1 MARRQLTPEFR
12 EFLASLNR
20 AGVEY
25 LLVGGYAV
33 NHYGYHRFTED
44 IDFWI
49 AVSDENFDRL
59 LSAVRDFFGEDLPG
73 LDKTFLKEN
82 ESLFFGA
89 VPNKIEVFKHCS
101 GVDFSQVYPRRVE
114 TEIDGEPVKLISL
127 ADLKVNKRAS
137 ARNKDLADLD
147 NLP

>member
-1 MARRQLTPEFR
+1 MAKRELTPEFR
-12 EFLASLNR
+12 EFLACLNR

-49 AVSDENFDRL
+49 AVSDANFDRL
-59 LSAVRDFFGEDLPG
+59 LAAVREFFGEDLAG
-73 LDKTFLKEN
+73 LDKRFLEHN
-82 ESLFFGA
+82 EALFFGG

-101 GVDFSQVYPRRVE
+101 GVEFSEAYPRRVE
-114 TEIDGEPVKLISL
+114 TTIDGVPVKMICLS
-127 ADLKVNKRAS
+127 DLKANKRAS
-137 ARNKDLADLD
+137 GRNKDLADLD